1 MITMATMTESKSLTR
16 FEYLFNKYANFE
28 KWMSSELELNNNY
41 QSFSGAYD
49 TIAPKVNVADFFT
62 IILFDPTTRLNGIT
76 EAYINLMLESNAF
89 ALSEMGGR
97 IKVGEYSEWLIKHFL
112 NVKSDETPLN
122 TGIARRTLMLRVRFI
137 EDLYKVNEN
146 LTKFHRFKNRL
157 TKDSRDINKL
167 TVGDLEF
174 LMLDYS
180 LEKTKASAEEK
191 DAAKSSY
198 SYPGSE
204 IVFKGLNWTVVKIS
218 ELTELAKDAA
228 CFFGGYDLK
237 SIQGETSWCTSS
249 PGTYNR
255 YDYHAEKG
263 PLYVVLPN
271 KCDTFGKKTGLPS
284 VRYQFHFQTNQFMD
298 QHDKG
303 IILTDYLN
311 GPMLELKDFF
321 KPEFA
326 AGLTGNGG
334 EELLIDNFEYGS
346 VGKYIGLYGL
356 EDLFEILPNTITKI
370 HVKNDNPKISL
381 NLPSSIT
388 RFKNLTSIYF
398 KNCLVSL
405 PEEICSLENLVF
417 IALEGNSKLENLPDG
432 IIDLPKLLF
441 LNLKDCSNLKLSEYF
456 KLNSQE
462 FGPGLWKGKA
472 MS

>member
-1 MITMATMTESKSLTR
+1 MITMATMTKSEKTLTR
-16 FEYLFNKYANFE
+16 FEFLFNKYVNLE
-28 KWMSSELELNNNY
+28 KWMSSELELHTNY
-41 QSFSGAYD
+41 QSFPGAYE
-49 TIAPKVNVADFFT
+49 TIAPKVNVADFFS
-62 IILFDPTTRLNGIT
+62 IILFDPTTRLNGIS
-76 EAYINLMLESNAF
+76 EAYVYLMLESNAF
-89 ALSEMGGR
+89 DLSKMGGK
-97 IKVGEYSEWLIKHFL
+97 IKVGEYSEWLIKQFL
-112 NVKSDETPLN
+112 NADSNQVYVSPSPARETL
-122 TGIARRTLMLRVRFI
+122 LLRVRFI
-137 EDLYKVNEN
+137 EDLYKVKEN

-157 TKDSRDINKL
+157 TKDNRDINKL
-167 TVGDLEF
+167 MVGDLEF

-204 IVFKGLNWTVVKIS
+204 IVFKGLDWTVVKIS

-237 SIQGETSWCTSS
+237 PIQGETSWCTSS

-334 EELLIDNFEYGS
+334 EELLIDDFEYGQ
-346 VGKYIGLYGL
+346 VGKYISLYGL
-356 EDLFEILPNTITKI
+356 NDLFETLPDTLTKI
-370 HVKNDNPKISL
+370 HVKNNNSKVSVE
-381 NLPSSIT
+381 LPPSIT
-388 RFKNLTSIYF
+388 RFKKLTSIYF
-398 KNCLVSL
+398 KNCLTNI
-405 PEEICSLENLVF
+405 PEEICSLDNLVF
-417 IALEGNSKLENLPDG
+417 IALENNTNLTNLPEK

-441 LNLKDCSNLKLSEYF
+441 LNLKGCSNLSLSDYF
-456 KLNSQE
+456 KSHSVQ
-462 FGPGLWKGKA
+462 FAPDLWKGKA
-472 MS
+472 M